1 MLSFC
6 TEIANLTERNHGV
19 DGDHLR
25 PYKERSHSTR
35 KSIPK
40 KKKKKK
46 ELKERERFLIMLFEH
61 LDPAVLETR
70 NGKF

>member
-6 TEIANLTERNHGV
+6 TEIAKLTESNHGV

-25 PYKERSHSTR
+25 PYKERSYSTR

-40 KKKKKK
+40 K
-46 ELKERERFLIMLFEH
+46 KERERFLIMLFEH
-61 LDPAVLETR
+61 LDPAVPETR

>member
-1 MLSFC
+1 MELMVTIF
-6 TEIANLTERNHGV
+6 ALTK
-19 DGDHLR
+19 
-25 PYKERSHSTR
+25 KEAIQQGSQYQ
-35 KSIPK
+35 

-61 LDPAVLETR
+61 LDPAVPETR

>member
-1 MLSFC
+1 MELMVTIF
-6 TEIANLTERNHGV
+6 ALTK
-19 DGDHLR
+19 
-25 PYKERSHSTR
+25 KEAIQQGSQYQ
-35 KSIPK
+35 

>member
-1 MLSFC
+1 MTIF
-6 TEIANLTERNHGV
+6 ALTK
-19 DGDHLR
+19 
-25 PYKERSHSTR
+25 KEAIQQGSQYQ
-35 KSIPK
+35 K